1 MQLVQI
7 FLVTCIVA
15 TTLAMP
21 QNRPQV
27 PEEAIDR
34 ALKDTRYL
42 MRQLKCAVGEAPC
55 DQVGR
60 RLKKLR
66 STTSVGFEFL
76 EAPCDQVGRRLKSL
90 APLVLRGA
98 CPQCSPGEVKQI
110 QRVLG
115 YVQKNYPREWNKI
128 LQQYAG

>member
-60 RLKKLR
+60 RLK
-66 STTSVGFEFL
+66 
-76 EAPCDQVGRRLKSL
+76 SL

>member
-1 MQLVQI
+1 MYFTKI
-7 FLVTCIVA
+7 FFATCLITIA
-15 TTLAMP
+15 LAVP

-27 PEEAIDR
+27 SEESIDK

-42 MRQLKCAVGEAPC
+42 MRQLKCAIG
-55 DQVGR
+55 
-60 RLKKLR
+60 
-66 STTSVGFEFL
+66 

-98 CPQCSPGEVKQI
+98 CPQCTPAEVKQI
-110 QRVLG
+110 QKVLG